1 MDRRNRIHRE
11 LYYTAENTRVA
22 HTRFTWTRRRDRGEP
37 GTRGFP
43 SRGLIGGSEGWNF
56 PVKTSAISN
65 VRVRRRYMVPR
76 MIRVVTHPLGLPQ
89 QKTAPR
95 ATPGHPIAWA
105 MQISFS
111 PRVSVLN
118 ATPYPILLSVR
129 RVPPSFS
136 FARSVCASLSAVGY
150 PFRLYR
156 FLPPPPYPPSPL
168 LSLPTPAP
176 ASFASS
182 AVFVPPTGPTPP
194 PSQPFLRGVARLFLS
209 LRLIRYIVARPWPHG
224 GWVQVI
230 SETNDGRAK
239 NQRTRRTIC

>member
-1 MDRRNRIHRE
+1 MYFTKKLVQIRRSTISINPQNSCKRLQIGNFDSNRRNVKKKNRPKKPDTPSVTQRKIHWSTRGRGE
-11 LYYTAENTRVA
+11 EIAENPA
-22 HTRFTWTRRRDRGEP
+22 
-37 GTRGFP
+37 RGFP

-95 ATPGHPIAWA
+95 ATPDHPIAWA

-129 RVPPSFS
+129 RIPPSFS
-136 FARSVCASLSAVGY
+136 FARSVCASLTRSAT
-150 PFRLYR
+150 
-156 FLPPPPYPPSPL
+156 
-168 LSLPTPAP
+168 LSAYIAFYHHPRTP
-176 ASFASS
+176 S
-182 AVFVPPTGPTPP
+182 AVFVPPTGQLRHRRN
-194 PSQPFLRGVARLFLS
+194 PSFAASPGSFCRCGLFDIL
-209 LRLIRYIVARPWPHG
+209 
-224 GWVQVI
+224 
-230 SETNDGRAK
+230 
-239 NQRTRRTIC
+239 